1 MSILAHRKSYAET
14 VEGRRRFLSKIKV
27 LLIFFFAFCVLT
39 GLFVAA
45 FSVSS
50 SAMKPTLLPGDHV
63 LASPLVYG
71 PVTIVGKIPAPFKPE
86 RGDIALVDP
95 PYAAGQSFWFL
106 LGDAFVRFVT
116 FQRIGLTDPSAQAS
130 LRGPF
135 IERVIALP
143 GDEVKME
150 GFVFKV
156 KPAGSAHFL
165 TEFELANSSYD
176 IEKGELPEG
185 WSDADPL
192 SGTMKPRIL
201 GKDEYFVAG
210 DNRHA
215 SSDSRLWGPIGIG
228 QFRARIF
235 LRYWPFAGFGRP

>member
-27 LLIFFFAFCVLT
+27 LLLFFIAFCLLA

-45 FSVSS
+45 FGVTT
-50 SAMKPTLLPGDHV
+50 SAMEPTLEPGDLV

-71 PVTIVGKIPAPFKPE
+71 PQTLAGKFPAPIKPE
-86 RGDIALVDP
+86 RGDLALVVP
-95 PYAAGQSFWFL
+95 PYAGRPSFWAS
-106 LGDAFVRFVT
+106 LGEAFIRFVT
-116 FQRIGLTDPSAQAS
+116 FQRLGLPGLSAKAS

-143 GDEVKME
+143 GDEVRMDDY
-150 GFVFKV
+150 VFKV
-156 KPAGSAHFL
+156 KPAGSGHFL
-165 TEFELANSSYD
+165 TEFELSGSSYD
-176 IEKGELPEG
+176 ILKGTPPEG

-192 SGTMKPRIL
+192 SGTLPARVL

-210 DNRHA
+210 DNRQA
-215 SSDSRLWGPIGIG
+215 AGDSRLWGPIGLAS
-228 QFRARIF
+228 FRARVF
-235 LRYWPFAGFGRP
+235 LRYWPFSGFGKP